1 MHTEAT
7 TLGQT
12 FPVEIL
18 TGAEANAL
26 LAACSNRAP
35 TGIRNRALLA
45 VLYRSGLRI
54 GEALALRPADVD
66 LTQGTIRVL
75 HGKGDR
81 ARTVGIDATACG
93 VVGRWLDRRSASGI
107 PSRAP
112 LFCTLA
118 GEPLSDRYVRAMVKR
133 MAKRAGIQKRVH
145 PHALRH
151 THASELAAEGV
162 PMNLLQAQLGHS
174 SLATTDRYVRHI
186 APAQLV
192 QAIRS
197 RVWEA

>member
-1 MHTEAT
+1 MAA
-7 TLGQT
+7 

-18 TGAEANAL
+18 TAAEANAL
-26 LAACSNRAP
+26 LQACSSRAP

-45 VLYRSGLRI
+45 VLYRSGLRV

-66 LTQGTIRVL
+66 LDAGTIRVL
-75 HGKGDR
+75 RGKGGK

-93 VVGRWLDRRSASGI
+93 VLARWVDWHRRNGTGRRV
-107 PSRAP
+107 P

-133 MAKRAGIQKRVH
+133 MAARAGIAKRVH
-145 PHALRH
+145 PHSLRH
-151 THASELAAEGV
+151 THASELASEGV

-192 QAIRS
+192 AAIRQ
-197 RVWEA
+197 REWAVD

>member
-1 MHTEAT
+1 MQSKT
-7 TLGQT
+7 T

-18 TGAEANAL
+18 TTAEANAL
-26 LAACSNRAP
+26 LAACSSRAP

-45 VLYRSGLRI
+45 VLYRSGLRV

-66 LTQGTIRVL
+66 LEAGTIRVL
-75 HGKGDR
+75 RGKGGK
-81 ARTVGIDATACG
+81 ARTVGIDAQACS
-93 VVGRWLDRRSASGI
+93 VVARWLDRRRTSGT
-107 PSRAP
+107 PRTAP

-133 MAKRAGIQKRVH
+133 MAERAGIQKRVH

-192 QAIRS
+192 QAIRA
-197 RVWEA
+197 REWVVD